1 MIILYNLPMLLA
13 PVRAFA
19 RKHGLF
25 APKQRLAVGVSGG
38 PDSLVLLHLLTRL
51 RAELEL
57 DLRVAHLHHGLRP
70 AADEDAEF
78 VAEIAKA
85 WDVPCTVERADVAAI
100 AKEQRLSVEEAG
112 RLARYAFFA
121 RLAPAAA
128 VAHNADDQAETVLMH
143 LLRGSGLA
151 GLRGMLP
158 KASNQWSVN
167 SEQVIV
173 RPLLG
178 TTRAEIEAYAAAHDL
193 KPRIDPTN
201 ADTTFFRNRLR
212 HELLP
217 FLETYNPNIRQIL
230 NRTAEVVAGDHEL
243 LRGLVAQTW
252 ADTVLTSPAVAAAF
266 DLIRWRTLPLPL
278 QRALLREA
286 VNRLRPNLR
295 DVDFT
300 PVENAVAWAQT
311 AESGHTAD
319 LLGGLC
325 LKIVGSTLIVSEWER
340 RLDASR
346 GELDA
351 SRREYETPLAIPGV
365 TRFLDWQFT
374 TEIVAA
380 SEPNPDRWTAFLP
393 HPPPNFGRPALKIR
407 ARHPG
412 DRFQPLGMGG
422 HTVKLSDFMINQKIP
437 VTERDRW
444 PLVVSGGT
452 ILWVCGYRV
461 SEWARGGAG
470 EMVKVSALIT
480 TGTLR
485 RRG

>member
-1 MIILYNLPMLLA
+1 MLFA
-13 PVRAFA
+13 SVRAFA
-19 RKHGLF
+19 QKHGLF
-25 APKQRLAVGVSGG
+25 TQGQRLVVGVSGG

-51 RAELEL
+51 RAEY
-57 DLRVAHLHHGLRP
+57 DLRLQVAHLNHGLRP
-70 AADEDAEF
+70 GADDDAEF
-78 VAEIAKA
+78 VAQIAKA
-85 WDVPCTVERADVAAI
+85 WDVPCTVERAEVAAI

-112 RLARYAFFA
+112 RKARYAFFA

-158 KASNQWSVN
+158 KTSNQWSVN
-167 SEQVIV
+167 GEQVIV

-193 KPRIDPTN
+193 KPRLDPTN

-217 FLETYNPNIRQIL
+217 FLETYNPNVRQIL
-230 NRTAEVVAGDHEL
+230 RRTAEVAAGDYEL
-243 LRGLVAQTW
+243 LRALVKQAW
-252 ADTVLTSPAVAAAF
+252 ADTLLPPPDNALTF
-266 DLIRWRTLPLPL
+266 DLPRWRTLPLSL

-286 VNRLRPNLR
+286 IGRLRPGLR

-300 PVENAVAWAQT
+300 PIENAITWAQT

-325 LKIVGSTLIVSEWER
+325 LKIVGPTLIVGEWER
-340 RLDASR
+340 GLDASR
-346 GELDA
+346 RELDA
-351 SRREYETPLAIPGV
+351 SRRDYEVPLAIPGV

-380 SEPNPDRWTAFLP
+380 SDPNPDRWTAFLP
-393 HPPPNFGRPALKIR
+393 HPPPNFRRPALKIR
-407 ARHPG
+407 ARRPG
-412 DRFQPLGMGG
+412 DRFQPLGLGG

-437 VTERDRW
+437 VTERARW
-444 PLVVSGGT
+444 PLVVSGEAV
-452 ILWVCGYRV
+452 LWVCGYRV
-461 SEWARGGAG
+461 SEQARGWAG
-470 EMVKVSALIT
+470 EMVKVSVLIT

>member
-1 MIILYNLPMLLA
+1 MLFA
-13 PVRAFA
+13 SVRAFV

-25 APKQRLAVGVSGG
+25 TQGQRLVVGVSGG

-51 RAELEL
+51 RAEY
-57 DLRVAHLHHGLRP
+57 DLRLQTAHLNHGLRP
-70 AADEDAEF
+70 GADDDAEF
-78 VAEIAKA
+78 VAQIAKA
-85 WDVPCTVERADVAAI
+85 WDVPCAVERADVAAI

-112 RLARYAFFA
+112 RQARYAFFA

-178 TTRAEIEAYAAAHDL
+178 TTRAEIEAYASAHGL
-193 KPRIDPTN
+193 QPRLDPTN

-217 FLETYNPNIRQIL
+217 FLETYNPNIHQIL
-230 NRTAEVVAGDHEL
+230 RRTAEVAAGDYEL
-243 LRGLVAQTW
+243 LRGLVEQAW
-252 ADTVLTSPAVAAAF
+252 ADTLLPSPDNAITF
-266 DLIRWRTLPLPL
+266 DLPRWRALPLPL

-286 VNRLRPNLR
+286 IGCLRPGLR

-300 PVENAVAWAQT
+300 PVDNAVEWAQT

-325 LKIVGSTLIVSEWER
+325 LKIVGPTLIVGEWER
-340 RLDASR
+340 RLEIR
-346 GELDA
+346 ELEIRELDA
-351 SRREYETPLAIPGV
+351 SRSDYETPLAIPGV

-374 TEIVAA
+374 TEVV
-380 SEPNPDRWTAFLP
+380 ETLRVLDPWTAFLP
-393 HPPPNFGRPALKIR
+393 HPQTPTLTIR
-407 ARHPG
+407 ARRPG

-444 PLVVSGGT
+444 PLVVSGQT
-452 ILWVCGYRV
+452 VLWVCGYRV
-461 SEWARGGAG
+461 SERVRTAAG

>member
-1 MIILYNLPMLLA
+1 M
-13 PVRAFA
+13 
-19 RKHGLF
+19 
-25 APKQRLAVGVSGG
+25 VGVSGG

-51 RAELEL
+51 RAEY
-57 DLRVAHLHHGLRP
+57 DLRLQTAHLNHGLRP
-70 AADEDAEF
+70 GADDDAEF
-78 VAEIAKA
+78 VAQIAKA
-85 WDVPCTVERADVAAI
+85 WDVPCAVERADVAAI

-112 RLARYAFFA
+112 RQARYAFFA

-178 TTRAEIEAYAAAHDL
+178 TTRAEIEAYASAHGL
-193 KPRIDPTN
+193 QPRLDPTN

-212 HELLP
+212 RELLP
-217 FLETYNPNIRQIL
+217 FLETYNPNIRQIVR
-230 NRTAEVVAGDHEL
+230 RTAEVAAGDYEL
-243 LRGLVAQTW
+243 LRGLIEQAWTETVITLVADAKRQS
-252 ADTVLTSPAVAAAF
+252 ATVPPDASRKSSGSKEVTF
-266 DLIRWRTLPLPL
+266 DLSRWRALPLPL

-286 VNRLRPNLR
+286 IGRLQPGLR

-300 PVENAVAWAQT
+300 PVENTITWAQT

-325 LKIVGSTLIVSEWER
+325 LKIVGPTLIVGEWER
-340 RLDASR
+340 RLEIR
-346 GELDA
+346 ELEIRELDA
-351 SRREYETPLAIPGV
+351 SRSDYETPLAIPGV

-374 TEIVAA
+374 TEVV
-380 SEPNPDRWTAFLP
+380 ETLRVLDPWTAFLP
-393 HPPPNFGRPALKIR
+393 HPQTPTLTIR
-407 ARHPG
+407 ARRPG

-444 PLVVSGGT
+444 PLVVSGQT
-452 ILWVCGYRV
+452 VLWVCGYRV
-461 SEWARGGAG
+461 SERVRTAAG

>member
-1 MIILYNLPMLLA
+1 MLLA

-25 APKQRLAVGVSGG
+25 APKQRLVVGVSGG

-51 RAELEL
+51 RAEY
-57 DLRVAHLHHGLRP
+57 DLSLHVAHLHHGLRP
-70 AADEDAEF
+70 SADAEADF
-78 VAEIAKA
+78 VARIAKA
-85 WDVPCTVERADVAAI
+85 WDVPCTVERAGVAAI
-100 AKEQRLSVEEAG
+100 AKDKHLSVEEAG

-121 RLAPAAA
+121 RLAPTAA

-158 KASNQWSVN
+158 KASNQWAVN

-193 KPRIDPTN
+193 KPRLDPTN

-217 FLETYNPNIRQIL
+217 FLENYNPNIRQIL
-230 NRTAEVVAGDHEL
+230 NRTAEVIAGDHEL
-243 LRGLVAQTW
+243 LRGLVEQTW
-252 ADTVLTSPAVAAAF
+252 ADTVLASPNVTVAF
-266 DLIRWRTLPLPL
+266 DLFRWRALPLPL

-286 VNRLRPNLR
+286 VNRLRPGLR

-300 PVENAVAWAQT
+300 PVENAIAWAQT

-325 LKIVGSTLIVSEWER
+325 LKIVGPTLIVGEWER
-340 RLDASR
+340 
-346 GELDA
+346 ELDA
-351 SRREYETPLAIPGV
+351 KRRELEIRELGASRRDYEVPLVIPGV

-374 TEIVAA
+374 AEVVTAP
-380 SEPNPDRWTAFLP
+380 EPDPDRWTAFLP
-393 HPPPNFGRPALKIR
+393 YSHTSTPPLTIR
-407 ARHPG
+407 ARRPG
-412 DRFQPLGMGG
+412 DRFQPLGMNG

-444 PLVVSGGT
+444 PLIVSGET
-452 ILWVCGYRV
+452 VLWVCGYRV
-461 SEWARGGAG
+461 SERVKAG
-470 EMVKVSALIT
+470 SSVMLKVT
-480 TGTLR
+480 CQG
-485 RRG
+485 